1 MPALYHKIGA
11 LQREDKIVFIE
22 VIDNLIE
29 VNSIKVIRFDFQAT
43 EHFNSRDYQ
52 PNARITSSLERLKET
67 AKEYGI
73 LTVSILLKDNTQIV
87 EVRKFVRRD
96 EMEKLKQEI
105 LNELNINSAND
116 NKMKIE
122 NKIENNDTKKYQ
134 VTRKIKSLN
143 N

>member
-1 MPALYHKIGA
+1 M
-11 LQREDKIVFIE
+11 FIE
-22 VIDNLIE
+22 VIDNIVE
-29 VNSIKVIRFDFQAT
+29 VDSVKVIRFDFQTT

-52 PNARITSSLERLKET
+52 PNARIPSSLERLKQT
-67 AKEYGI
+67 SKEYGI

-96 EMEKLKQEI
+96 EMEKLKQDI
-105 LNELNINSAND
+105 LSELNTNSSND
-116 NKMKIE
+116 NPLKIQ
-122 NKIENNDTKKYQ
+122 NKIENNDTRKYQ

>member
-1 MPALYHKIGA
+1 M
-11 LQREDKIVFIE
+11 FIE
-22 VIDNLIE
+22 VIDNLLE
-29 VNSIKVIRFDFQAT
+29 VDSVKVIRFDFQTT

-52 PNARITSSLERLKET
+52 PNIRIPSSLERLKET
-67 AKEYGI
+67 SKEYGV
-73 LTVSILLKDNTQIV
+73 LTVTILLKDNTQIV

-96 EMEKLKQEI
+96 EMEKIKQEV
-105 LNELNINSAND
+105 LNELNTNSSHE

-122 NKIENNDTKKYQ
+122 NRNENNDTRKYQ

>member
-1 MPALYHKIGA
+1 M
-11 LQREDKIVFIE
+11 FIE
-22 VIDNLIE
+22 VIDNLVE

-52 PNARITSSLERLKET
+52 PNSRIPSSLERLKET
-67 AKEYGI
+67 SKEYGI
-73 LTVSILLKDNTQIV
+73 LTVYILLKDNTQIV

-96 EMEKLKQEI
+96 EMEKIKQEI
-105 LNELNINSAND
+105 LAELNMNSSND
-116 NKMKIE
+116 NNRIKIE
-122 NKIENNDTKKYQ
+122 NRSENYDTRKYQ

>member
-1 MPALYHKIGA
+1 M
-11 LQREDKIVFIE
+11 FIE
-22 VIDNLIE
+22 VIDNIVE
-29 VNSIKVIRFDFQAT
+29 VDSVKVIRFDFQTT

-52 PNARITSSLERLKET
+52 PNTRIPSSLERLKET
-67 AKEYGI
+67 SKEYGI

-96 EMEKLKQEI
+96 EMEKLKQDI
-105 LNELNINSAND
+105 LSELNTNSSND
-116 NKMKIE
+116 NPLKIQ
-122 NKIENNDTKKYQ
+122 NKIENNDTRKYQ

>member
-1 MPALYHKIGA
+1 M
-11 LQREDKIVFIE
+11 FIE
-22 VIDNLIE
+22 VIDNIVE
-29 VNSIKVIRFDFQAT
+29 VDSVKVIRFDFQTT

-52 PNARITSSLERLKET
+52 PNTRIPSSLERLKET
-67 AKEYGI
+67 SKEYGI

-96 EMEKLKQEI
+96 EMEKLKQDI
-105 LNELNINSAND
+105 LFELNTNSSND
-116 NKMKIE
+116 NPLKIQ
-122 NKIENNDTKKYQ
+122 NKIENNDTRKYQ